1 MKKKGIFW
9 GVALI
14 FAAVLMIINN
24 FGTESGLLGNIPVIK
39 IILGVLCLC
48 WVINELYKKQLP
60 HIFFPLAFLIILFE
74 KEIADLC
81 GIAGGELISNWLL
94 LLCALLFTIGTSMI
108 FPKSYE
114 GNYGKKGHKIMG
126 KSIRYIDC
134 SNFTCQQVEN
144 NMGAIEV
151 FFENTEHYQGEG
163 TLDLDNNMGSTIVH
177 IPSGWRVVA
186 NIDNNMGSIKIA
198 PSQNASG
205 KIIYLTGDNN
215 MGSVIVDF
223 V

>member
-14 FAAVLMIINN
+14 FAAILMIINS
-24 FGTESGLLGNIPVIK
+24 FGTELGFLDKIPVIK
-39 IILGVLCLC
+39 IILGVLFLC
-48 WVINELYKKQLP
+48 WVVNELYKKQLP
-60 HIFFPLAFLIILFE
+60 HIFFPLAFLIMLFE
-74 KEIADLC
+74 REIADLC
-81 GIAGGELISNWLL
+81 GIASGELISNWLL

-114 GNYGKKGHKIMG
+114 GNCGRKSHKIMVR
-126 KSIRYIDC
+126 STRYIDC
-134 SNFTCQQVEN
+134 SNFTCQEVEN
-144 NMGAIEV
+144 NMGSVEV

-163 TLDLDNNMGSTIVH
+163 TLNLDNNMGSTVIH

-198 PSQNASG
+198 PSQNSSG
-205 KIIYLTGDNN
+205 KVIHLTGDNN